1 VVRSAPIL
9 IFLGL
14 AFGLSWAIFFAVSIF
29 QLPWWVVDLAT
40 LGPGLAVLAVRGPL
54 FQEGFADSG
63 ISRLGPARAY
73 PFAFLALPLVLVVA
87 CGLAVAGGVL
97 QLHPNSVLEPTDP
110 EAAEAFRLFGLLG
123 LGLSLFVFPQVINA
137 LGEELGWRDYLF
149 PRLLT
154 ALGPRAAIL
163 LSGLIWAAWHA
174 PYNLLLGHNGG
185 AAGYPLFVVYCIAF
199 GAVLAWLRMR
209 SGSIWPVVIL
219 HGAAKYQPW
228 VFLSVLA
235 PGPATAQSA
244 PAAVIGTSLYA
255 AAILAG
261 AFLLLRP
268 GRLRP

>member
-1 VVRSAPIL
+1 VAHLR
-9 IFLGL
+9 
-14 AFGLSWAIFFAVSIF
+14 
-29 QLPWWVVDLAT
+29 DE
-40 LGPGLAVLAVRGPL
+40 RR
-54 FQEGFADSG
+54 AD
-63 ISRLGPARAY
+63 
-73 PFAFLALPLVLVVA
+73 
-87 CGLAVAGGVL
+87 
-97 QLHPNSVLEPTDP
+97 
-110 EAAEAFRLFGLLG
+110 
-123 LGLSLFVFPQVINA
+123 
-137 LGEELGWRDYLF
+137 
-149 PRLLT
+149 
-154 ALGPRAAIL
+154 
-163 LSGLIWAAWHA
+163 
-174 PYNLLLGHNGG
+174 
-185 AAGYPLFVVYCIAF
+185 AGYPLFVVYCIAF